1 MELIRAAMRRAAR
14 QSGWRVRAV
23 GHARERLVLVIV
35 QAIREES
42 AEVSEALGKGLIRKG
57 QEMIKRMSADGDKEA
72 LSR

>member
-1 MELIRAAMRRAAR
+1 M
-14 QSGWRVRAV
+14 